1 MKISHIKKPEK
12 YGKRLIEDTEFLY
25 RKMNKLSYLLPKE
38 QQIQVEDALETILNA
53 SKDIGFIILHKDKSR
68 EENENE

>member
-12 YGKRLIEDTEFLY
+12 YGKRLVEDVEFIY

-38 QQIQVEDALETILNA
+38 QQMQVEDALETILNA
-53 SKDIGFIILHKDKSR
+53 AKDIGFIVLYEDKSR